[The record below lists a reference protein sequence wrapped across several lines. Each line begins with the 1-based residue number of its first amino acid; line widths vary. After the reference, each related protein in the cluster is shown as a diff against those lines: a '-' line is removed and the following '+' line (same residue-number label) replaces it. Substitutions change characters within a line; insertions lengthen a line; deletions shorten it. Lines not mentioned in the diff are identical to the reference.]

1 MKAAIGFG
9 VAGLVALAAWTGTY
23 TLDETQQAVIT
34 RFGEPIGETVSR
46 PGLHLKLPIADRVN
60 RFDKR
65 WLEWSGDPNQIPT
78 KDKKYIWVAT
88 FARWR
93 IADPLLFFQRMRDE
107 RTALSRIDDIID
119 GETRNT
125 IATYDLIEAVRATN
139 RDFGEDEFFRDDRP
153 RSQEKVEV
161 GRDHLTRRVLEK
173 ASPSLRN
180 LGVELVDVQFKRI
193 NYVDEVQVKVFER
206 MISERRRI
214 AERFRS
220 EGQGE
225 SAEIRGKKEREL
237 KAIRSDAFRRTQELK
252 GKADAAASR
261 IYAEA
266 YGKDPEFYAF
276 YRSLD
281 TLRLTVDGQTS
292 MLLGTESELYRHLGS
307 SRPGRP

>member
-1 MKAAIGFG
+1 MKKAFG
-9 VAGLVALAAWTGTY
+9 AGAVALLALLAWTATY

-34 RFGEPIGETVSR
+34 RFGEPVGSTVAR
-46 PGLHLKLPIADRVN
+46 PGLHLKVPIADRVN
-60 RFDKR
+60 RFDRR

-125 IATYDLIEAVRATN
+125 IATYELIEAVRATN
-139 RDFGEDEFFRDDRP
+139 RDFGEDEFFQDDRP

-173 ASPSLRN
+173 ASPTLRS

-206 MISERRRI
+206 MVSERRRI

-220 EGQGE
+220 EGQGQ
-225 SAEIRGKKEREL
+225 SAEIRGQKEREL
-237 KAIRSDAFRRTQELK
+237 KAIRSEAFRRAQELK
-252 GKADAAASR
+252 GKADAEASR

-266 YGKDPEFYAF
+266 YGKDPDFYAF
-276 YRSLD
+276 WRSLD
-281 TLRLTVDGQTS
+281 TLRSTIDGQTS

-307 SRPGRP
+307 SRPGKP

>member
-1 MKAAIGFG
+1 MKAAIG
-9 VAGLVALAAWTGTY
+9 VAAAGLLTVFAWTGTY

-34 RFGEPIGETVSR
+34 RFGEPVGQTVSR
-46 PGLHLKLPIADRVN
+46 PGLHFKLPFADRVN

-93 IADPLLFFQRMRDE
+93 IADPLLFFQRMHDE

-125 IATYDLIEAVRATN
+125 LATYFLIEAVRASN
-139 RDFGEDEFFRDDRP
+139 RDFGEDEFFREDRP
-153 RSQEKVEV
+153 RSQEKVEL

-173 ASPSLRN
+173 ASPTLRT

-220 EGQGE
+220 EGQGQ
-225 SAEIRGKKEREL
+225 SAEIRGRKEREL
-237 KAIRSDAFRRTQELK
+237 KAIRSEAFRRTQELK
-252 GKADAAASR
+252 GKADAEASR
-261 IYAEA
+261 IYAGA
-266 YGKDPEFYAF
+266 YGKDPGFYAF
-276 YRSLD
+276 WRSLD
-281 TLRLTVDGQTS
+281 TLRTTVDAQTTL
-292 MLLGTESELYRHLGS
+292 LLGTEGELYRHLGS
-307 SRPGRP
+307 SRPARP

>member
-1 MKAAIGFG
+1 MKKAFG
-9 VAGLVALAAWTGTY
+9 AGAVALLALLSWTATY

-34 RFGEPIGETVSR
+34 RFGEPVGSTVAR
-46 PGLHLKLPIADRVN
+46 PGLHLKVPIADRVN
-60 RFDKR
+60 RFDRR

-125 IATYDLIEAVRATN
+125 IATYELIEAVRATN
-139 RDFGEDEFFRDDRP
+139 RDFGEDEFFQDDRP

-173 ASPSLRN
+173 ASPTLRS

-206 MISERRRI
+206 MVSERRRI

-220 EGQGE
+220 EGQGQ
-225 SAEIRGKKEREL
+225 SAEIRGQKEREL
-237 KAIRSDAFRRTQELK
+237 KAIRSEAFRRAQELK
-252 GKADAAASR
+252 GKADAEASR
-261 IYAEA
+261 IYADA
-266 YGKDPEFYAF
+266 YGKDPDFYAF
-276 YRSLD
+276 WRSLD
-281 TLRLTVDGQTS
+281 TLRSTIDGQTS

-307 SRPGRP
+307 SRPGKP